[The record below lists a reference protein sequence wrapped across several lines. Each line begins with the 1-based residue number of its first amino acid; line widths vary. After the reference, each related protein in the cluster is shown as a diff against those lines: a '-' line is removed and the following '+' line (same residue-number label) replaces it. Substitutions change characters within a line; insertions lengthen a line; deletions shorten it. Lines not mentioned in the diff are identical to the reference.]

1 MIETRPQKSRERA
14 LLIGL
19 EKQGVSKWDL
29 HDSLDELRE
38 LANSAGAEVVDT
50 VTQKLQKPTAP
61 YYIGRGKAESIKESC
76 QDQQVTSVI
85 FNDELSPAQGRNLEN
100 LFARK
105 VLDRTQLILDI
116 FAQRA
121 RSREGRLQIELAQLQ
136 YLLPRLTRMWHHLSR
151 QTGGIGTRG
160 PGETQLEVDRRRV
173 QERIARLERELESV
187 RKTRAIQRQGRKRHQ
202 WPVAAVVG
210 YTNAGKST
218 LLNLLTGADVVAE
231 DKLFATLDP
240 TTRSFVL
247 PNKQRVLLTD
257 TVGFLRKLPH
267 TLIESFKATLEE
279 VSEADLLIHIADLS
293 HPRVDEQMEAVDRV
307 IKELDAYGKQ
317 TLIVFNK
324 IDNLANREVV
334 DSYLKRFPGSVAIS
348 ARTGEGVNKLVQ
360 ALEGALSS
368 WRLRSRFRIPANESA
383 LIAEI
388 HRVGHVLELRYEGN
402 DALIV
407 AHVPPDLAQKLERYA
422 ERRAQAILAAT
433 ILRAASLR
441 TLDSRLRAICD
452 QPSRLFGVAAK
463 FRGSPIINLIL
474 TGRGIFRF
482 GGRASKVPIR
492 PQGTT
497 GTFVSATSIPSPCL
511 KGIIEPVRVR
521 PPSGKMMKI
530 AFSSCNL
537 RRNSARA
544 CGPQFFRHIGKALS
558 MIAEN
563 TLTAV
568 V

>member
-1 MIETRPQKSRERA
+1 MIETRPQKTQERA

-29 HDSLDELRE
+29 HDSLEELRE

-76 QDQQVTSVI
+76 QDQRVTSVI

-173 QERIARLERELESV
+173 QERIARLERELEAV
-187 RKTRAIQRQGRKRHQ
+187 RKTRAIQRESRKRHQ

-218 LLNLLTGADVVAE
+218 LLNLLTGADVVTE
-231 DKLFATLDP
+231 NKLFATLDP
-240 TTRSFVL
+240 TTRSLVL

-257 TVGFLRKLPH
+257 TVGFLRRLPH

-279 VSEADLLIHIADLS
+279 VSEADLLIHIVDLS
-293 HPRVDEQMEAVDRV
+293 HPRVDEQMEAVDGV
-307 IKELDAYGKQ
+307 IKELDAFGKQ

-324 IDNLANREVV
+324 IDNLPNRELAE
-334 DSYLKRFPGSVAIS
+334 SYTKRFPGGVAIS

-360 ALEGALSS
+360 ALEEALSS
-368 WRLRSRFRIPANESA
+368 WRLRSRFLIPSNESA

-388 HRVGHVLELRYEGN
+388 HRVGHVLELRYEGS
-402 DALIV
+402 DAVIV
-407 AHVPPDLAQKLERYA
+407 AHVPPHLEQKLADYA
-422 ERRAQAILAAT
+422 
-433 ILRAASLR
+433 
-441 TLDSRLRAICD
+441 
-452 QPSRLFGVAAK
+452 
-463 FRGSPIINLIL
+463 
-474 TGRGIFRF
+474 
-482 GGRASKVPIR
+482 
-492 PQGTT
+492 
-497 GTFVSATSIPSPCL
+497 
-511 KGIIEPVRVR
+511 
-521 PPSGKMMKI
+521 
-530 AFSSCNL
+530 
-537 RRNSARA
+537 ARD
-544 CGPQFFRHIGKALS
+544 
-558 MIAEN
+558 
-563 TLTAV
+563 
-568 V
+568 

>member
-1 MIETRPQKSRERA
+1 MIETRPKKTHERA

-29 HDSLDELRE
+29 QDSLVELAE

-50 VTQKLQKPTAP
+50 ITQKLEKPTAP
-61 YYIGRGKAESIKESC
+61 YYIGKGKAESLKPALH
-76 QDQQVTSVI
+76 DRQVTSVI
-85 FNDELSPAQGRNLEN
+85 FDDELSPAQGRNLEN
-100 LFARK
+100 LLSRK

-187 RKTRAIQRQGRKRHQ
+187 RKTRAVQRQGRKRHQ

-231 DKLFATLDP
+231 NKLFATLDP

-279 VSEADLLIHIADLS
+279 VSEADLLIHVADLS
-293 HPRVDEQMEAVDRV
+293 HPRVDDQIEAVENV
-307 IKELDAYGKQ
+307 IKELDAFGKQ
-317 TLIVFNK
+317 TVIVFNK
-324 IDNLANREVV
+324 IDRVQNR
-334 DSYLKRFPGSVAIS
+334 DLIDTYLRRFPGSVAIS
-348 ARTGEGVNKLVQ
+348 ARTGENVSKLVQ
-360 ALEGALSS
+360 ALQDALSA
-368 WRLRSRFRIPANESA
+368 WRLRSHFKIPASESA

-388 HRVGHVLELRYEGN
+388 HRVGHVLELKYEGN
-402 DALIV
+402 DAILV
-407 AHVPPDLAQKLERYA
+407 AHVPPELGQKLA
-422 ERRAQAILAAT
+422 N
-433 ILRAASLR
+433 
-441 TLDSRLRAICD
+441 
-452 QPSRLFGVAAK
+452 F
-463 FRGSPIINLIL
+463 
-474 TGRGIFRF
+474 
-482 GGRASKVPIR
+482 
-492 PQGTT
+492 
-497 GTFVSATSIPSPCL
+497 
-511 KGIIEPVRVR
+511 
-521 PPSGKMMKI
+521 
-530 AFSSCNL
+530 
-537 RRNSARA
+537 
-544 CGPQFFRHIGKALS
+544 
-558 MIAEN
+558 
-563 TLTAV
+563 AV
-568 V
+568 

>member
-1 MIETRPQKSRERA
+1 MIETRPKKTHERA

-29 HDSLDELRE
+29 RDSLVE
-38 LANSAGAEVVDT
+38 LAELASSAGAEVVDT
-50 VTQKLQKPTAP
+50 VTQKLPKPTAP
-61 YYIGRGKAESIKESC
+61 YYIGKGKAESLKPAL
-76 QDQQVTSVI
+76 QDRQVTSVI
-85 FNDELSPAQGRNLEN
+85 FDDELSPAQGRNLEN
-100 LFARK
+100 LLARK

-187 RKTRAIQRQGRKRHQ
+187 RKTRAVQRQGRKRHQ

-231 DKLFATLDP
+231 NKLFATLDP

-279 VSEADLLIHIADLS
+279 VSEADLLIHIVDLS
-293 HPRVDEQMEAVDRV
+293 HPRVDDQMEAVEGV
-307 IKELDAYGKQ
+307 IKELDAFGKQ

-324 IDNLANREVV
+324 IDNGAGGSRAASMGRPERVEEPGGASINRELIET
-334 DSYLKRFPGSVAIS
+334 YLRRFPGSVAIS

-360 ALEGALSS
+360 ALQDALSA
-368 WRLRSRFRIPANESA
+368 WRLRSRFKIPASESA
-383 LIAEI
+383 LVAEI
-388 HRVGHVLELRYEGN
+388 HRVGHVLELKYEDN
-402 DALIV
+402 DAIIV
-407 AHVPPDLAQKLERYA
+407 AHVPPELGQKLA
-422 ERRAQAILAAT
+422 N
-433 ILRAASLR
+433 
-441 TLDSRLRAICD
+441 
-452 QPSRLFGVAAK
+452 F
-463 FRGSPIINLIL
+463 
-474 TGRGIFRF
+474 
-482 GGRASKVPIR
+482 
-492 PQGTT
+492 
-497 GTFVSATSIPSPCL
+497 
-511 KGIIEPVRVR
+511 
-521 PPSGKMMKI
+521 
-530 AFSSCNL
+530 
-537 RRNSARA
+537 
-544 CGPQFFRHIGKALS
+544 
-558 MIAEN
+558 
-563 TLTAV
+563 AV
-568 V
+568 

>member
-1 MIETRPQKSRERA
+1 MIETRPKNTHERA
-14 LLIGL
+14 ILIGL

-29 HDSLDELRE
+29 RDSMEELRE

-50 VTQKLQKPTAP
+50 VTQKLPKPTAP
-61 YYIGRGKAESIKESC
+61 YYIGRGKAELIKESMAGRE
-76 QDQQVTSVI
+76 VTSVI
-85 FNDELSPAQGRNLEN
+85 FDDELSPAQGRNLEN
-100 LFARK
+100 LLARK

-187 RKTRAIQRQGRKRHQ
+187 RKTRSVQRQGRKRHQ

-218 LLNLLTGADVVAE
+218 LLNLLTGADLVAE
-231 DKLFATLDP
+231 DRLFATLDP

-279 VSEADLLIHIADLS
+279 VHEADLLIHIVDLS
-293 HPRVDEQMEAVDRV
+293 HPRVDEQMEAVDNV

-324 IDNLANREVV
+324 IDRLEDGELA
-334 DSYLKRFPGSVAIS
+334 DAYMQRFPGSVAIS
-348 ARTGEGVNKLVQ
+348 ARTGERVGELVQ
-360 ALEGALSS
+360 ALQDALAQ
-368 WRLRSRFRIPANESA
+368 WRLRSRFRIPASESA
-383 LIAEI
+383 LVAEI
-388 HRVGHVLELRYEGN
+388 HRVGHVLELCYE
-402 DALIV
+402 DDHVLIV
-407 AHVPPDLAQKLERYA
+407 AHVPPHLEAKLARYS
-422 ERRAQAILAAT
+422 Q
-433 ILRAASLR
+433 
-441 TLDSRLRAICD
+441 
-452 QPSRLFGVAAK
+452 
-463 FRGSPIINLIL
+463 
-474 TGRGIFRF
+474 
-482 GGRASKVPIR
+482 
-492 PQGTT
+492 
-497 GTFVSATSIPSPCL
+497 
-511 KGIIEPVRVR
+511 
-521 PPSGKMMKI
+521 
-530 AFSSCNL
+530 
-537 RRNSARA
+537 
-544 CGPQFFRHIGKALS
+544 
-558 MIAEN
+558 
-563 TLTAV
+563 
-568 V
+568 

>member
-1 MIETRPQKSRERA
+1 MIETRPKKAQERA

-19 EKQGVSKWDL
+19 EKDGVSKWDL
-29 HDSLDELRE
+29 RDSMEELRE

-50 VTQKLQKPTAP
+50 ITQKLSKPTAP
-61 YYIGRGKAESIKESC
+61 YYIGKGKAELIKNSL
-76 QDQQVTSVI
+76 QDRHVTSVI
-85 FNDELSPAQGRNLEN
+85 FDDELSPAQGRNLET
-100 LFARK
+100 LLARK

-187 RKTRAIQRQGRKRHQ
+187 RKTRAVQRQGRKRHQ

-218 LLNLLTGADVVAE
+218 LLNLLTGADVVAV

-240 TTRSFVL
+240 TTRSFIL

-279 VSEADLLIHIADLS
+279 VSEADLLIHIVDLS
-293 HPRVDEQMEAVDRV
+293 HPRVDEQMDAVDAV
-307 IKELDAYGKQ
+307 IKEIEAFGKQ

-324 IDNLANREVV
+324 IDHLKNRELAGI
-334 DSYLKRFPGSVAIS
+334 YAKRFPGSVAIS
-348 ARTGEGVNKLVQ
+348 ARTGEGMGNLVQ
-360 ALEGALSS
+360 ALENALSS
-368 WRLRSRFRIPANESA
+368 WRLRSRFRIPANESP

-388 HRVGHVLELRYEGN
+388 HRVGHVLEVRYEGN

-407 AHVPPDLAQKLERYA
+407 AHVPPHLEQKLARYA
-422 ERRAQAILAAT
+422 
-433 ILRAASLR
+433 
-441 TLDSRLRAICD
+441 
-452 QPSRLFGVAAK
+452 
-463 FRGSPIINLIL
+463 
-474 TGRGIFRF
+474 
-482 GGRASKVPIR
+482 
-492 PQGTT
+492 
-497 GTFVSATSIPSPCL
+497 
-511 KGIIEPVRVR
+511 
-521 PPSGKMMKI
+521 
-530 AFSSCNL
+530 
-537 RRNSARA
+537 ARD
-544 CGPQFFRHIGKALS
+544 
-558 MIAEN
+558 
-563 TLTAV
+563 
-568 V
+568 

>member
-1 MIETRPQKSRERA
+1 MIETRPKKTHERA

-19 EKQGVSKWDL
+19 EKEGVSKWDL
-29 HDSLDELRE
+29 RDSLEELAE

-61 YYIGRGKAESIKESC
+61 YYIGKGKAEAIKDSL
-76 QDQQVTSVI
+76 QDRQVTSVI

-100 LFARK
+100 LLARK

-187 RKTRAIQRQGRKRHQ
+187 RKTRAVQRRGRKRHQ

-218 LLNLLTGADVVAE
+218 LLNLLTGADLVAE
-231 DKLFATLDP
+231 NRLFATLDP
-240 TTRSFVL
+240 TTRSFLL

-279 VSEADLLIHIADLS
+279 VSEADLLIHIVDLS
-293 HPRVDEQMEAVDRV
+293 HPRVDEQMEAVDAV
-307 IKELDAYGKQ
+307 IKELDAFGKQ

-324 IDNLANREVV
+324 IDNLTDRELAETYV
-334 DSYLKRFPGSVAIS
+334 KRFPGSVAIS
-348 ARTGEGVNKLVQ
+348 ACTGEGVDKLVQ
-360 ALEGALSS
+360 ALQQALSS
-368 WRLRSRFRIPANESA
+368 WRLRSCFRIPANETA

-388 HRVGHVLELRYEGN
+388 HRVGHVLELKYEG
-402 DALIV
+402 DRALIV
-407 AHVPPDLAQKLERYA
+407 THVPPNLAQKLERYS
-422 ERRAQAILAAT
+422 AQ
-433 ILRAASLR
+433 
-441 TLDSRLRAICD
+441 D
-452 QPSRLFGVAAK
+452 
-463 FRGSPIINLIL
+463 
-474 TGRGIFRF
+474 
-482 GGRASKVPIR
+482 
-492 PQGTT
+492 
-497 GTFVSATSIPSPCL
+497 
-511 KGIIEPVRVR
+511 
-521 PPSGKMMKI
+521 
-530 AFSSCNL
+530 
-537 RRNSARA
+537 
-544 CGPQFFRHIGKALS
+544 
-558 MIAEN
+558 
-563 TLTAV
+563 
-568 V
+568 